1 VSAAAADGPSPR
13 RLLRG
18 NLVAVAST
26 AVWASAFPA
35 TDALLRD
42 WSPLPLAAARLTLAA
57 LATLAVLAA
66 LGRARELAAVRRA
79 DALLFGGLGVGGS
92 VGLLVA
98 GQALAGGVVAA
109 IVASMVPAFATA
121 LDATEGRLPDRRRL
135 LAVALAVAG
144 GAVAAAGPGAGAGG
158 GGVAGALL
166 LAASGLAWTWGS
178 RGLGRAAAAASDLA
192 RSCAGL
198 AAGAAVLALA
208 AAVAGLADLA
218 PARWSLAPDRLPL
231 LLWMGA
237 VGIGL
242 SFPLWIVSVRMLGLT
257 VASLHGNLAPLYVIL
272 FATLAGGGAG
282 ARELAGGALV
292 VAAAV
297 LAQLPARRRPSGDAA

>member
-109 IVASMVPAFATA
+109 IVASMVPAFAAA

-135 LAVALAVAG
+135 AAVALAVAG
-144 GAVAAAGPGAGAGG
+144 GAVAAAGPGAGGDGA
-158 GGVAGALL
+158 AGALL

-178 RGLGRAAAAASDLA
+178 RGLGRTSAAASDLA

-208 AAVAGLADLA
+208 AAAAGLAGAA
-218 PARWSLAPDRLPL
+218 PVRWSAEPDRLPL
-231 LLWMGA
+231 LLWMGV

-257 VASLHGNLAPLYVIL
+257 VASLHGNLAPLYVVL
-272 FATLAGGGAG
+272 FATLAGEAVG